1 MSRAALPY
9 SLMMSLFLAAAGSL
23 CGQTCCSGGVPT
35 SSNLGLPMQYA
46 QTLAFSLTYD
56 LNELN
61 TLKEGTERQSNPGS
75 SRRTHS
81 VMFQAGYS
89 FSARWAVDVFLPFVR
104 QERRSTDFEY
114 SQGIGDLVVLPKF
127 KLLATPQNLTTL
139 TLGLGLKAPTGADD
153 RTSNVPFKQGITL
166 SADLQPGGGSW
177 DGILWAQFTHVTGFR
192 PSMSVLAQSTYTRRG
207 KNHNFDRGSVAYRF
221 GDEFQLLGGVAD
233 RLAIGDLL
241 LDPALVLRFRK
252 AWTDRQRNND
262 EAEARFKELPN
273 TGGTFLY
280 LNPGLSYW
288 LSPDLSFNF
297 NFELPLYAKPGGTQ
311 VTPTYR
317 LNAGVFYKI
326 PLKTA
331 THPEFPAF
339 EGLNPLDERQ

>member
-1 MSRAALPY
+1 MIRATFPY
-9 SLMMSLFLAAAGSL
+9 SLLLFLLFGAPGRTA
-23 CGQTCCSGGVPT
+23 GQTCCSGGVPT

-46 QTLAFSLTYD
+46 QILQFSLTYD

-81 VMFQAGYS
+81 LMLQAGYS
-89 FSARWAVDVFLPFVR
+89 FSVRWAVDLFLPFVR

-114 SQGIGDLVVLPKF
+114 TQGIGDLVVLGKY
-127 KLLATPQNLTTL
+127 KILASPQNLTTL
-139 TLGLGLKAPTGADD
+139 TLGLGLKAPTGDDD
-153 RTSNVPFKQGITL
+153 RTSNVAFKQGITL

-177 DGILWAQFTHVTGFR
+177 DGILWAQFTHVAGFR
-192 PSMSVLAQSTYTRRG
+192 PSMSFLAQSTYTRRG
-207 KNHNFDRGSVAYRF
+207 ENKNFDRGAVAYRF
-221 GDEFQLLGGVAD
+221 GDEFQLMGGLAD
-233 RLAIGDLL
+233 RVSIGGWL
-241 LDPALVLRFRK
+241 LDPALLLRFRK

-262 EAEARFKELPN
+262 ETDARFKELPN

-288 LSPDLSFNF
+288 LTPDLSFNF

-317 LNAGVFYKI
+317 INAGVFYKI
-326 PLKTA
+326 PLKTNQ
-331 THPEFPAF
+331 HPNYPSL
-339 EGLNPLDERQ
+339 EGLNPSH